1 MPARLAIGWH
11 SIAFLAAFLLL
22 AALGWQG
29 KRTQEALLLTNQ
41 SVNQSLEVITSLQAI
56 LSSLQDIESGA
67 RGFILTGEQAYLD
80 PYERG
85 LRQLEVHRR
94 SLQAQVEGRSFPDQR
109 WFQVLDATIAERLQ
123 VASGN
128 IQVRRDSGLEAAAGS
143 LRLETG
149 RVLMDRLRG
158 LLNAVEQSE
167 RRQLAAASSAV
178 AATAQRAQ
186 QLALVGSLVVV
197 GLFLAAFWAVQR
209 SLQIR
214 QQLARTAQ
222 AGEARLGA
230 LLQAIPDHLYAV
242 DERQR
247 VSSISRGVSR
257 RALAP
262 AAEVIEPLLID
273 LLAQTDD
280 ETMRQKT
287 WCELQTQRTFEVR
300 LMPTGLGDYLAIAR
314 DVSELQR
321 SRDTLHDQQVFL
333 RRVVDTD
340 DNLIFVR
347 DAQGRFLLCNT
358 ALAAL
363 LNARPQDI
371 EQCRPE
377 DLPFAKMLQPMLL
390 GDEELA
396 ALAGGSAEL
405 RTTEVALTDALGVE
419 HWFQVVKRPLRIS
432 ARTCHVVTVA
442 VDVSLRRRME
452 QMKTEFISTVS
463 HELRTPLTAIRGAL
477 GMLIGGIAGHIGDDV
492 RPLVVI
498 AHKNSER
505 LVRLINDIL
514 DIEKLEAG
522 RLAFSFGRHDVR
534 ALVQQALS
542 DITPYAREYEVS
554 LEFVDGTG
562 VHSSDA
568 TLDPD
573 RFAQVMANL
582 LSNAIKHSP
591 AGGCVTV
598 DLRCIDGKLELGVQ
612 DHGAGIPD
620 AFRARIFERFAQ
632 ADSSDAR
639 QRGGTGLGL
648 AITRSLVQQ
657 MHGQI
662 GFDSQ
667 PGMGTRFWLHLPLA
681 ESSPAKLQEPAP
693 PVFSPAGIGKAPLIL
708 ILEPDT
714 RAAEQLAAALHQH
727 GYATVIAETA
737 AAARELL
744 TQLRVQALTL
754 SPALDDE
761 NSAAFLQNLRSQH
774 NYRNLPVLIVSLQP
788 QRRDEDEGIL
798 RGGAVGV
805 IDWLH
810 KPVDPSRVLEV
821 IRACL
826 QAGAHRP
833 RILHVEDDDD
843 LRELLARQIA
853 ALDVDLFGAATLH
866 DARQLITE
874 QPFDLAIIDLMLPDG
889 EGTELF
895 DQLAQSIPPPPVI
908 IFSALDTPI
917 QDNRLALRQLV
928 KSRHDGDELA
938 RLIQHL
944 LQHWPPG
951 HTHETDEV
959 HA

>member
-67 RGFILTGEQAYLD
+67 RGFILTGEEAYLV
-80 PYERG
+80 PYDRG
-85 LRQLEVHRR
+85 LSQLEVHRR
-94 SLQAQVEGRSFPDQR
+94 SLQTQVVGRSFPDQR
-109 WFQVLDATIAERLQ
+109 WFQVLDTTIAERLQ

-143 LRLETG
+143 LRLATG

-158 LLNAVEQSE
+158 LLNAVEQRE

-178 AATAQRAQ
+178 AVTTQRAQ
-186 QLALVGSLVVV
+186 QLALVGSLVVI

-209 SLQIR
+209 NLQIR

-247 VSSISRGVSR
+247 VSSVSRGIPR
-257 RALAP
+257 RAPAP
-262 AAEVIEPLLID
+262 EAIEPLLID
-273 LLAQTDD
+273 LLGQTDD
-280 ETMRQKT
+280 GTMRQKT

-321 SRDTLHDQQVFL
+321 NRDTLHDQQVFL

-340 DNLIFVR
+340 DNLIFAR

-363 LNARPQDI
+363 LNGRPQDI
-371 EQCRPE
+371 EQRRPDE
-377 DLPFAKMLQPMLL
+377 LPSAQLLQPMLL

-396 ALAGGSAEL
+396 ELAGGSAEL
-405 RTTEVALTDALGVE
+405 RTTEVALTDAHGVE

-442 VDVSLRRRME
+442 VDISLRRRME

-477 GMLIGGIAGHIGDDV
+477 GMLIGGIAGHIGDDA
-492 RPLVVI
+492 RPLIDI

-542 DITPYAREYEVS
+542 DIAPYAREYDVS
-554 LEFVDGTG
+554 VEFVDGTDT
-562 VHSSDA
+562 HASDA

-598 DLRCIDGKLELGVQ
+598 DLRCIGDKLELGVQ

-620 AFRARIFERFAQ
+620 AFRSRIFERFAQ

-681 ESSPAKLQEPAP
+681 EPGLPPSQEPAP
-693 PVFSPAGIGKAPLIL
+693 PVLGTDSIGKAPLIL

-727 GYATVIAETA
+727 GYATLIAKSA

-744 TQLRVQALTL
+744 TQFRVQALTL

-761 NSAAFLQNLRSQH
+761 NSAAFLQSLRSQH
-774 NYRNLPVLIVSLQP
+774 SYRNLPVLIVSLQP

-810 KPVDPSRVLEV
+810 KPIDPSRVLEV

-826 QAGAHRP
+826 QTRTHRP

-853 ALDVDLFGAATLH
+853 ALDVELSGAATLH
-866 DARQLITE
+866 DARQLITA

-895 DQLAQSIPPPPVI
+895 DQLAQSVPPPPVI

-938 RLIQHL
+938 KLIQHL

-951 HTHETDEV
+951 HTHETDEA
-959 HA
+959 HP